1 MVMSLLKKAQNG
13 PSMMSK
19 AAAQLQNDVLFG
31 TSSNFPRVVEVDLT
45 SIDRNPDQP
54 RQHFDEEDLRG
65 LADSIERMGLKQPIL
80 VKQAGGGRYVIAAG
94 ERRFRA
100 HQLLG
105 RKTIFAIITDGDIDE
120 IALIENLQRA
130 DLDAMEEAR
139 AFARLLE
146 RHKYTHEELGRIV
159 SKSQGEIARTLATLK
174 LPEKMLSEYSAFRKT
189 ISKSIL
195 QELAFIDDDVLRQ
208 DLWEE
213 AKAGKLTIRGLRETK
228 KNPDAMRER
237 EQRSAA
243 TGTSASADPAHAID
257 LPKLIASAQKNIK
270 RTSIDIA
277 ALKQSKAKLDDR
289 QRAAFRA
296 LRDQLNELIGD

>member
-1 MVMSLLKKAQNG
+1 MVMSLLKKAQKG

-65 LADSIERMGLKQPIL
+65 LADSIERMGLKQPS
-80 VKQAGGGRYVIAAG
+80 GGRYVIAAG

-139 AFARLLE
+139 AFARL
-146 RHKYTHEELGRIV
+146 I
-159 SKSQGEIARTLATLK
+159 
-174 LPEKMLSEYSAFRKT
+174 
-189 ISKSIL
+189 
-195 QELAFIDDDVLRQ
+195 
-208 DLWEE
+208 
-213 AKAGKLTIRGLRETK
+213 
-228 KNPDAMRER
+228 
-237 EQRSAA
+237 
-243 TGTSASADPAHAID
+243 
-257 LPKLIASAQKNIK
+257 
-270 RTSIDIA
+270 
-277 ALKQSKAKLDDR
+277 
-289 QRAAFRA
+289 
-296 LRDQLNELIGD
+296 

>member
-1 MVMSLLKKAQNG
+1 
-13 PSMMSK
+13 
-19 AAAQLQNDVLFG
+19 
-31 TSSNFPRVVEVDLT
+31 
-45 SIDRNPDQP
+45 
-54 RQHFDEEDLRG
+54 
-65 LADSIERMGLKQPIL
+65 MGLKQPIL
-80 VKQAGGGRYVIAAG
+80 VKQAAGGRYIIAAG

-105 RKTIFAIITDGDIDE
+105 RETIFAIITDGDIDE
-120 IALIENLQRA
+120 IALIENLQRS

-174 LPEKMLSEYSAFRKT
+174 LPEAMLSEYSAFRKT

-195 QELAFIDDDVLRQ
+195 QELAFIDDDALRQ

-228 KNPDAMRER
+228 KNPESLRER

-243 TGTSASADPAHAID
+243 DTSPSVDLSKLLASAR
-257 LPKLIASAQKNIK
+257 KNIQ
-270 RTSIDIA
+270 RTSIDVA
-277 ALKQSKAKLDDR
+277 ELKQRKATLDDQ

>member
-1 MVMSLLKKAQNG
+1 MSLLKKAQQG

-19 AAAQLQNDVLFG
+19 AAAYVQNDVLFG

-54 RQHFDEEDLRG
+54 RQHFDEEELRG
-65 LADSIERMGLKQPIL
+65 LADSIDRMGLKQPIL
-80 VKQAGGGRYVIAAG
+80 VKQAAGGRYIIAAG

-105 RKTIFAIITDGDIDE
+105 RETIFAIITDGDIDE

-174 LPEKMLSEYSAFRKT
+174 LPEAMLREYPEFRKT

-195 QELAFIDDDVLRQ
+195 QELAFIDDDALRQ

-228 KNPDAMRER
+228 KNPAGLRER

-243 TGTSASADPAHAID
+243 ADIPDAVETSRSAD
-257 LPKLIASAQKNIK
+257 LSKLIASAQKNIK
-270 RTSIDIA
+270 RTSTDIA
-277 ALKQSKAKLDDR
+277 ALKQRKAKLDDQ
-289 QRAAFRA
+289 QRAAFRT

>member
-1 MVMSLLKKAQNG
+1 MSLLKKAQKG

-19 AAAQLQNDVLFG
+19 AAAHVQNDVLFG
-31 TSSNFPRVVEVDLT
+31 TSANFPRVVEVDLT

-54 RQHFDEEDLRG
+54 RQHFDEEELRS
-65 LADSIERMGLKQPIL
+65 LADSIDRMGLKQPIL
-80 VKQAGGGRYVIAAG
+80 VKQAAGGRYIIAAG

-105 RKTIFAIITDGDIDE
+105 RATIFAIITDGDLDE

-139 AFARLLE
+139 AFARLME
-146 RHKYTHEELGRIV
+146 RHSYTHEELGRIV
-159 SKSQGEIARTLATLK
+159 SRSQGEIARTLATLK
-174 LPEKMLSEYSAFRKT
+174 LPEAMLREYSSFRKT

-195 QELAFIDDDVLRQ
+195 QELAFIDDAALSQ

-228 KNPDAMRER
+228 KNPAAIRER
-237 EQRSAA
+237 SREAAEAGCVRLRSV
-243 TGTSASADPAHAID
+243 TS
-257 LPKLIASAQKNIK
+257 
-270 RTSIDIA
+270 
-277 ALKQSKAKLDDR
+277 
-289 QRAAFRA
+289 
-296 LRDQLNELIGD
+296 

>member
-1 MVMSLLKKAQNG
+1 MVMSLLKKAQKG

-19 AAAQLQNDVLFG
+19 AAAQVQNDVLFG
-31 TSSNFPRVVEVDLT
+31 TSANFPRVVEIDLT
-45 SIDRNPDQP
+45 SVDRNPDQP
-54 RQHFDEEDLRG
+54 RQHFDEEELRS

-80 VKQAGGGRYVIAAG
+80 VKQAAGGRYIIAAG

-105 RKTIFAIITDGDIDE
+105 RATIFAIITDGDLDE

-139 AFARLLE
+139 AFARLIE
-146 RHKYTHEELGRIV
+146 RHSYTHEELGRIV
-159 SKSQGEIARTLATLK
+159 SRSQGEVARTLATLK
-174 LPEKMLSEYSAFRKT
+174 LPDEMLREYSSFRKT

-195 QELAFIDDDVLRQ
+195 QELAFIDDPALRQ

-228 KNPDAMRER
+228 KNPAAIRER
-237 EQRSAA
+237 GGKTPEAD
-243 TGTSASADPAHAID
+243 ASTTDV
-257 LPKLIASAQKNIK
+257 LNKLLANAEKNIK
-270 RTSIDIA
+270 RASSDIA
-277 ALKQSKAKLDDR
+277 VLKQRKAKLTDQ
-289 QRAAFRA
+289 QREAFRA